1 MPGASAQLGEKEIPT
16 TYPARLTF
24 ALSLHKSWLEQCGPR
39 STGRTART
47 PLIARRGTSHNRATR
62 RQVCSSGRMHLAD
75 GRYIPVERAELRA
88 TTGSGPGGQHR
99 NRSHTRIELRLPLA
113 LLNLTA
119 AEEQQVRSRLRARIV
134 DDAIVVRA
142 GERRSQAANR
152 QAAEERLLRLIED
165 ALHVDPKRVGTRP
178 TAGSRARRLEGKQQ
192 RAQTKQ
198 LRRVDPDE

>member
-1 MPGASAQLGEKEIPT
+1 
-16 TYPARLTF
+16 
-24 ALSLHKSWLEQCGPR
+24 
-39 STGRTART
+39 
-47 PLIARRGTSHNRATR
+47 
-62 RQVCSSGRMHLAD
+62 MHLAD

-99 NRSHTRIELRLPLA
+99 NRSHTRVELRLPLA

-119 AEEQQVRSRLRARIV
+119 AEEQRVRGRLRARIV

-142 GERRSQAANR
+142 GERRSQVANR